1 MANII
6 TSKTRS
12 RIRSQPKEYSKLI
25 TDMRAKTIDKHMVH
39 SVAPIAGQ
47 TEDEV
52 HKEIES
58 QGTAVRDQMEFTR
71 EKNKLL
77 NKRKAEE
84 REGIRQKVV
93 KERIKMFE
101 DRDERRG
108 LPAVAREMKEKQ
120 AKGNKKRR

>member
-12 RIRSQPKEYSKLI
+12 KIRSQPREYSKLI
-25 TDMRAKTIDKHMVH
+25 TDLRSKTIEKHMVH

-52 HKEIES
+52 HKEIDS
-58 QGTAVRDQMEFTR
+58 QGTAVKDQMEFTR

-108 LPAVAREMKEKQ
+108 LPAMAREMK
-120 AKGNKKRR
+120 AKAAKKGR